1 LSFLN
6 KYSPG
11 SEIPHKNFPS
21 GNNNGKYLLSGGY
34 GMDVSIVKKS
44 GEKFSYHYEDPAC
57 LNRLEKGIYNLMTD
71 INSGFKRDIVYLCIG
86 TDRATGDCL
95 GPLVGTRLQAM
106 TPTINLFGTLER
118 PAHAANLEIVLDQI
132 ACQYKNPLIV
142 AVDASL
148 GNTDRIGYINIKP
161 GGLKPGTALKKM
173 LPEVGDFHI
182 SAVVNVGGFLEQMVL
197 QNTRLYIVYKMADL
211 IARSIYLSHLHYDND
226 RSCHL
231 TLGNSWK
238 QVSSSIAT

>member
-1 LSFLN
+1 
-6 KYSPG
+6 
-11 SEIPHKNFPS
+11 
-21 GNNNGKYLLSGGY
+21 
-34 GMDVSIVKKS
+34 MDISIVKKA
-44 GEKFSYHYEDPAC
+44 GEKLSYHYEEPTC
-57 LNRLEKGIYNLMTD
+57 LNRLENGIYKLMKD
-71 INSGFKRDIVYLCIG
+71 MNSSFNRDIVYLCIG

-106 TPTINLFGTLER
+106 MPAINLFGTLET
-118 PAHAANLEIVLDQI
+118 PSHAANLEGVLEEI
-132 ACQYKNPLIV
+132 ALQYKNPLVI

-148 GNTDRIGYINIKP
+148 GNADRIGYINIKP

-197 QNTRLYIVYKMADL
+197 QNTRLYVVYKMADL
-211 IARSIYLSHLHYDND
+211 IARSLYLSHLHYDND
-226 RSCHL
+226 RSL
-231 TLGNSWK
+231 YLAPINGWK